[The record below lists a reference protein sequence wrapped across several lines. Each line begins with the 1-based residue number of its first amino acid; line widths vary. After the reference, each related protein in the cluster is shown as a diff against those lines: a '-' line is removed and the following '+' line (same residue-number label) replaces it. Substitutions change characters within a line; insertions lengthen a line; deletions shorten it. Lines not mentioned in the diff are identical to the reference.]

1 VDSHQTPQRV
11 ETSED
16 ASQSVSPRLF
26 CIIVTY
32 RRAEAF
38 QKALNFALTQHR
50 SPDGIVVVDNEES
63 DLIVDLVDRGQQQ
76 GTPIQLI
83 QPGDNLGPAGGTAI
97 AMERIL
103 LEADDGDWITR
114 IDDDNELED
123 PDIFGRLFEFALDQ
137 HRIDPLVAAV
147 GGVGSRYDW
156 KRGRLV
162 RIDDSEIDAGPV
174 DVDYVPTNLYP
185 AFRVGAVRDVG
196 VFDRKLFYGSSEVEY
211 GLRLRRAG
219 YRLLADPVLWRRLG
233 RRWEHTAGA
242 RRTLRPFSWR
252 RYYSLRNQ
260 IHILIEYGHPWTAV
274 KVGTVRGLLK
284 PLANVPFSPRLALT
298 HLKWSSRAVFD
309 GWRGRMGRTYD
320 PEDFPG

>member
-1 VDSHQTPQRV
+1 MERSNTDPI
-11 ETSED
+11 
-16 ASQSVSPRLF
+16 RLY

-32 RRAEAF
+32 RRPVAF
-38 QKALNFALTQHR
+38 QKALDFALTQER
-50 SPDGIVVVDNEES
+50 PPDEVIVVDNEGS
-63 DLIVDLVDRGQQQ
+63 DLITSIVDRAQAQ
-76 GTPIQLI
+76 GLPVRLI
-83 QPGDNLGPAGGTAI
+83 QPGDNLGPAGGTAV

-103 LEADDGDWITR
+103 LDAEVDDWITR
-114 IDDDNELED
+114 IDDDNEVD
-123 PDIFGRLFEFALDQ
+123 DRDIFGRLLEFAVEQ

-147 GGVGSRYDW
+147 GAVGSRYDW
-156 KRGRLV
+156 RRGRLI

-185 AFRVGAVRDVG
+185 AFSVAAVRDVG

-274 KVGTVRGLLK
+274 KVGTVRGFLK

>member
-1 VDSHQTPQRV
+1 MCEHHGV
-11 ETSED
+11 
-16 ASQSVSPRLF
+16 RLF

-32 RRAEAF
+32 RRPDAF
-38 QKALNFALTQHR
+38 RVALNFALTQGR
-50 SPDGIVVVDNEES
+50 PPDAIFVVDNEGS
-63 DLIVDLVDRGQQQ
+63 DSVASVVEASLLHGA
-76 GTPIQLI
+76 TIQLI
-83 QPGDNLGPAGGTAI
+83 QPGDNLGPAGGTAV

-103 LEADDGDWITR
+103 LDADDGDWITR

-123 PDIFGRLFEFALDQ
+123 PDIFGRLLEFAVDQ
-137 HRIDPLVAAV
+137 HRIDPMVAAV

-156 KRGRLV
+156 RRGRLV

-185 AFRVGAVRDVG
+185 AFNVAAVRDVG
-196 VFDRKLFYGSSEVEY
+196 VFDRELFYGSSEVEY

-233 RRWEHTAGA
+233 RRWEHTAGP

-260 IHILIEYGHPWTAV
+260 VHILIEYGHPWTAV
-274 KVGTVRGLLK
+274 KVGVVRGFIK
-284 PLANVPFSPRLALT
+284 PLVNVPFGPRVALT
-298 HLKWSSRAVFD
+298 HLKWSSRAVID

-320 PEDFPG
+320 PEVFPS